1 MRSLFFL
8 SLCSIFF
15 FSGCS
20 QEEPTPPSH
29 QEIEAKSAIE
39 TNRTDAKKA
48 QNEYLALQRKRKA
61 EERL

>member
-20 QEEPTPPSH
+20 QEEPTPPSN
-29 QEIEAKSAIE
+29 QEIEAKSAIK
-39 TNRTDAKKA
+39 NNLCDAKKA
-48 QNEYLALQRKRKA
+48 QSEYLALQRKRKA
-61 EERL
+61 ESQL